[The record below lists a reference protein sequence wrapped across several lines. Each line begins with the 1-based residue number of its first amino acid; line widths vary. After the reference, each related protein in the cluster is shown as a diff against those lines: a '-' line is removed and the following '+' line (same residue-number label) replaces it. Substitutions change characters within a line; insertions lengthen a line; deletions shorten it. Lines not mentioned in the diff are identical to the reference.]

1 MNCVALRDANI
12 MTSLASKD
20 QFIGGGAYVLQ
31 PRTDGHR
38 SGMDA
43 VFLAASVPGN
53 ASGTLYDLGS
63 GTGAAGFC
71 CAARAPDLKVRLVE
85 RDEDMLKLARAG
97 CSLSE
102 NSAFADRVEVL
113 SADILMPA
121 PAREEAGLVPNSA
134 DWVIANPPFYL
145 QQKVRSSPHQHR
157 REAHVLE
164 EGDLETWFRLT
175 AMLLKPGGQMAI
187 IHTADALI
195 DILKLCEGRFGSLEI
210 RPIHPRF
217 GKKANRVVVS
227 GQKGS
232 RGELALLPDFIVHD
246 DSGNTSEAVAILR
259 EGKGFS
265 DLAPPL

>member
-1 MNCVALRDANI
+1 
-12 MTSLASKD
+12 MTTTASKD

-31 PRTDGHR
+31 PRSDGHR
-38 SGMDA
+38 SGLDA
-43 VFLAASVPGN
+43 VFLAATVPGT
-53 ASGTLYDLGS
+53 ATGLLYDLGS

-85 RDEDMLKLARAG
+85 RDEDMLDLAREG
-97 CSLSE
+97 CDLPE
-102 NSAFADRVEVL
+102 NRAFSDRVEVL

-121 PAREEAGLVPNSA
+121 PAREEAGLVANSA

-195 DILKLCEGRFGSLEI
+195 DVLKLCEGRFGSLEI

-232 RGELALLPDFIVHD
+232 RGELTLLPDFIVHD
-246 DSGNTSEAVAILR
+246 DAGNTTQAAAILR

-265 DLAPPL
+265 DLETPL

>member
-1 MNCVALRDANI
+1 
-12 MTSLASKD
+12 MTTTASKD

-31 PRTDGHR
+31 PRSDGHR

-43 VFLAASVPGN
+43 VFLAATVPGT
-53 ASGTLYDLGS
+53 AKGVLYDLGS

-71 CAARAPDLKVRLVE
+71 CAARAPDLTVRLVE
-85 RDEDMLKLARAG
+85 RDDDMLELAREGAG
-97 CSLSE
+97 LPE
-102 NSAFADRVEVL
+102 NQTFSDRVEIL

-121 PAREEAGLVPNSA
+121 PAREDAGLVANSA

-195 DILKLCEGRFGSLEI
+195 EVLKLCEGRFGSLEI

-232 RGELALLPDFIVHD
+232 RGELTLLPDFIVHD
-246 DSGNTSEAVAILR
+246 DAGNTTEAAAILR

-265 DLAPPL
+265 DLRSPL